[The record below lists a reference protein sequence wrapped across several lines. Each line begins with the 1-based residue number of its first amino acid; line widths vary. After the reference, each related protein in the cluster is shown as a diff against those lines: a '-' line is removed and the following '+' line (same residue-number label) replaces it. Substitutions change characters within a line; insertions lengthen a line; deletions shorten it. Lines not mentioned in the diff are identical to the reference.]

1 MKRKVTLPDR
11 VEALCFAALGAA
23 IAYAAVGGSYTT
35 LTTPRSLPYLII
47 GAVLLFVLATA
58 AWLGLFHATERSVL
72 RFLIALIIPALL
84 IAVPF
89 QPSSGSGGFLTGT
102 KGEYHRGRRG
112 AGIRQLRQF
121 FHRVVDSTLA
131 AQTPC
136 SQWSKAFRNAI
147 ALRHASTGTGR
158 PRNK

>member
-58 AWLGLFHATERSVL
+58 ACSDCSTPRSV
-72 RFLIALIIPALL
+72 RFY
-84 IAVPF
+84 
-89 QPSSGSGGFLTGT
+89 GS
-102 KGEYHRGRRG
+102 
-112 AGIRQLRQF
+112 
-121 FHRVVDSTLA
+121 
-131 AQTPC
+131 
-136 SQWSKAFRNAI
+136 
-147 ALRHASTGTGR
+147 
-158 PRNK
+158 